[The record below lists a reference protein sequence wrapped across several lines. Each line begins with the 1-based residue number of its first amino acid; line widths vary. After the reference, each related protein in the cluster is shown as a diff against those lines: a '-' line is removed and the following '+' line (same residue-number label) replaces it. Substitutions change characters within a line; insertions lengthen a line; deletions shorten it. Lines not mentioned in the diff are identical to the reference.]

1 MTEEVKTVDT
11 QTQQTEQTEQ
21 PQYTPIQLEA
31 IEQGWIP
38 REEFD
43 GDPDKFIDAAE
54 FVRRG
59 ELFKKIESQ
68 SREVKQLRQ
77 ALEAFKQHHSK
88 VKEAEYNRALKA
100 LQEARKQAFVEGEH
114 DKAFAYEE
122 QIESIK
128 AEKAQ
133 VVQDANTPV
142 VDPNEYTEQFQEWV
156 SKNTWYETNELMRGA
171 ADRLGLKL
179 HEQGLSP
186 AEVLKRVETEIRKEF
201 AHKFRTPAAERAPA
215 VEASTRSGPSG
226 KQAFKMDETERQ
238 IMNKIVA
245 TGVMT
250 AEQYIE
256 DLKRTR

>member
-21 PQYTPIQLEA
+21 PQYAPIQLEA

-88 VKEAEYNRALKA
+88 VKEAE
-100 LQEARKQAFVEGEH
+100 
-114 DKAFAYEE
+114 
-122 QIESIK
+122 
-128 AEKAQ
+128 Q
-133 VVQDANTPV
+133 V
-142 VDPNEYTEQFQEWV
+142 
-156 SKNTWYETNELMRGA
+156 S
-171 ADRLGLKL
+171 
-179 HEQGLSP
+179 
-186 AEVLKRVETEIRKEF
+186 
-201 AHKFRTPAAERAPA
+201 
-215 VEASTRSGPSG
+215 
-226 KQAFKMDETERQ
+226 
-238 IMNKIVA
+238 
-245 TGVMT
+245 
-250 AEQYIE
+250 
-256 DLKRTR
+256 